1 MKFLWTTINVTN
13 MDTSIAFYSDL
24 AGLKAL
30 NRFPAGNGKEITF
43 MGNGSEAETTVELM
57 TDANLKSAGF
67 GESISLGFAVESM
80 DEMLKIVKGRDIP
93 VHSGP
98 FETPAFKF
106 FTIKDPDGLNIQ
118 FFQKK

>member
-1 MKFLWTTINVTN
+1 
-13 MDTSIAFYSDL
+13 
-24 AGLKAL
+24 
-30 NRFPAGNGKEITF
+30 
-43 MGNGSEAETTVELM
+43 MGNGVDGETTVELM
-57 TDANLKSAGF
+57 ADANMTAVNF
-67 GESISLGFAVESM
+67 GESISLGFAVASM
-80 DEMLKIVKGRDIP
+80 DEMLEAVKSRGIP